1 MKTRIKSSECLR
13 KSIFLLILVMGCFFC
28 RSGVDLDEVDEV
40 LRFPQI
46 RPDYAQ
52 TVIPPNIA
60 PLNFAVLESGE
71 GYFVRIGSIKGKS
84 IEVHSRDPRIII
96 PSKPWKALLAEN
108 RGNALFFDVYV
119 KDDGPNWRH
128 FKTIPNRIAN
138 EDIDGHMVYR
148 KMKPIY
154 SIWENIGIYQ
164 RSLENYDESVIL
176 HGKSYGHGC
185 VNCHTFNKNRPDRMF
200 IGIRSLNYGSSTLL
214 VENGAVR
221 KIGAKWGYTAWHPS
235 GRWAVYPVMNV
246 HQFFHSGGLAIRD
259 VIDLDSVMVYYNLEE
274 EKVKLEPGFSAKDR
288 LESYPCWTPD
298 GRTLYFCSAAIPWTD
313 RTEIPPENYDQ
324 VKYDLRRISFD
335 PANETWSNPE
345 VVLSSQET
353 GLSILLPRISPD
365 GRFLLFCM
373 CDYGVFPVFRPSS
386 DLYMMDLQ
394 TMAYRRLS
402 INTSY
407 SESWHSWSSN
417 SRWMVFSSK
426 KQGGV
431 FTRPY
436 FSYVDESGKVY
447 KSFVLP
453 QKDPLFYDSF
463 LKTYSVPELI
473 TGPIKVNSRALA
485 RAVRSA
491 EMIKVDTFSSASPQ
505 PGKSKALIR
514 E

>member
-1 MKTRIKSSECLR
+1 MRSRGQVPGKLR
-13 KSIFLLILVMGCFFC
+13 KGFILLILILASFFC
-28 RSGVDLDEVDEV
+28 RAGIDLDEVDEV

-46 RPDYAQ
+46 QPDYTQ

-60 PLNFAVLESGE
+60 PLNFAVLEPGE
-71 GYFVRIGSIKGKS
+71 SYFVRIGSIKGKS
-84 IEVHSRDPRIII
+84 IEVHSRGSSITI
-96 PSKPWKALLAEN
+96 PAKSWRALLTEN
-108 RGNALFFDVYV
+108 RGNSLFFDVYV
-119 KDDGPNWRH
+119 KDGGPNWKH
-128 FKTIPNRIAN
+128 FKTIPNQIAN
-138 EDIDGHMVYR
+138 EDIDGHMAYR

-154 SIWENIGIYQ
+154 SFWENIGIYQ

-176 HGKSYGHGC
+176 HGKSYGNGC
-185 VNCHTFNKNRPDRMF
+185 VNCHTFNQNSPDRMF
-200 IGIRSLNYGSSTLL
+200 IGIRSVDYGSSTLL
-214 VENGAVR
+214 VENGEVR
-221 KIGAKWGYTAWHPS
+221 KIGAKWGYTSWHPS

-259 VIDLDSVMVYYNLEE
+259 VIDLDSIMVYYDLEE
-274 EKVKLEPGFSAKDR
+274 EKVKTEDGFSDKDR

-313 RTEIPPENYDQ
+313 RTQIPPENYDQ

-335 PANETWSNPE
+335 PSTETWGEPE
-345 VVLSSQET
+345 EVLSSLET
-353 GLSILLPRISPD
+353 GKSILLPRVSPD

-386 DLYMMDLQ
+386 DLYLMDLQ
-394 TMAYRRLS
+394 SKSYRRLS
-402 INTSY
+402 INTPF

-431 FTRPY
+431 FTRPH
-436 FSYVDESGKVY
+436 FSYVDENGRVY

-453 QKDPLFYDSF
+453 QKDPLFYQSF
-463 LKTYSVPELI
+463 LKTYSVPEFI
-473 TGPIKVNSRALA
+473 TGPIKVNTRALA
-485 RAVRSA
+485 RAVRSSD
-491 EMIKVDTFSSASPQ
+491 MIKVDTFTSASPQ